1 MKAGTLEV
9 LNRLSETLLAR
20 RNADPS
26 TSYTASLF
34 AKGPD
39 AILKK
44 IGEESAELIMAAKD
58 GKRLHIVNE
67 ATDVVYH
74 VLVLMAFSTC
84 QPKISCRKCIAVK
97 AFPVSMKSGHVRPN
111 PSPEFIHER
120 ELHFL

>member
-9 LNRLSETLLAR
+9 LNRLSETLAAR

-44 IGEESAELIMAAKD
+44 SAK
-58 GKRLHIVNE
+58 N
-67 ATDVVYH
+67 
-74 VLVLMAFSTC
+74 
-84 QPKISCRKCIAVK
+84 QPNSSWRPKT
-97 AFPVSMKSGHVRPN
+97 VSAC
-111 PSPEFIHER
+111 PS
-120 ELHFL
+120 